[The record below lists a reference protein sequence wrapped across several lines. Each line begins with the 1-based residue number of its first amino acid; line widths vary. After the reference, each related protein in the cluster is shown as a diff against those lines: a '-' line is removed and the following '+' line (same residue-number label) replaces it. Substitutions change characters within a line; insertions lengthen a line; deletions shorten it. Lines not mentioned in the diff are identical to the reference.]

1 MKNIIIALL
10 TFTLAAC
17 VSPNVE
23 QSAINFDD
31 DKYHVDLNNCR
42 GGTIFE
48 ASATSIGLAAGGAIV
63 GAFHVA
69 PWSSAWGNGWEAAAI
84 GAAVGSAIGFGAGAI
99 DSVKKYNNEITSCLS
114 NKGYTL
120 SGT

>member
-1 MKNIIIALL
+1 LIKTIVIAS
-10 TFTLAAC
+10 TLYLSAC

-23 QSAINFDD
+23 QSTINFDE
-31 DKYHVDLNNCR
+31 DKYHVDLNTCR

-48 ASATSIGLAAGGAIV
+48 ASATSIGLAAGGAFA

-69 PWSSAWGNGWEAAAI
+69 PWSSAWGDGWEAAAI

-99 DSVKKYNNEITSCLS
+99 DSVKKYNDEITSCLS
-114 NKGYTL
+114 KKGYTL

>member
-1 MKNIIIALL
+1 MRNIIILL
-10 TFTLAAC
+10 SVILTAC

-23 QSAINFDD
+23 QSTINFDD
-31 DKYHVDLNNCR
+31 DKYHADLNTCR

-48 ASATSIGLAAGGAIV
+48 ASATSIGLAAGGAFA

-99 DSVKKYNNEITSCLS
+99 DSVKKYNSEITTCLS
-114 NKGYTL
+114 NKGYKL